1 MTLILLACFVRCCRV
16 SLFVTSFF
24 PPRRPYAGT
33 FFLAFV
39 LLRPCSS
46 CLFLFSTYV
55 FLFVLFF
62 GLMPVSSS
70 SSSCCFARAAVI
82 CSSSARMHV
91 CCSCSFSDLASH
103 YSEILSFFVFCF
115 CLFRSYVGIFF
126 VVFVLFRPYSSYLFL
141 FIQHVYCFLASHS
154 SELLSALLSI

>member
-1 MTLILLACFVRCCRV
+1 MTHVALLVLFCRV
-16 SLFVTSFF
+16 SLFVTRFF
-24 PPRRPYAGT
+24 PPCRHSAGI
-33 FFLAFV
+33 FFLVFV

-70 SSSCCFARAAVI
+70 SSSWCCFARAAVI

-91 CCSCSFSDLASH
+91 CCSCSLSD
-103 YSEILSFFVFCF
+103 
-115 CLFRSYVGIFF
+115 
-126 VVFVLFRPYSSYLFL
+126 
-141 FIQHVYCFLASHS
+141 LASHS
-154 SELLSALLSI
+154 SELLSAFFVFSSYFSYFSGLACFVMFSYQVR